1 MKVKIKFVEELVGI
15 TRKNIRFYEE
25 QGLLNPQRAEN
36 GYREYEEAD
45 VHRLMQIKLLRKLG
59 VSIEDIRRVFDGKL
73 SLCDCLDRHQ
83 EELERQKESLTK
95 MQAVS
100 DQLIASHVSLE
111 NLDTESYLNQI
122 EQIEKEGMDFMD
134 AGKEDIRKR
143 KRAGAVIAGILMIVL
158 MLIPAAAIIWATK
171 AEQVPISVIVVFT
184 VVPIAMAICILVAL
198 IGRIKEIEGGEED
211 EASKY

>member
-1 MKVKIKFVEELVGI
+1 MKIKFVEELVGI

-59 VSIEDIRRVFDGKL
+59 VPIEEIRRVFDGKI

-83 EELERQKESLTK
+83 DELERQKEGLAK

-100 DQLIASHVSLE
+100 DQIIASRVSLE
-111 NLDTESYLNQI
+111 NLATQSYLDQI
-122 EQIEKEGMDFMD
+122 EQMEKEGMDFMD
-134 AGKEDIRKR
+134 VGKKDIRKE
-143 KRAGAVIAGILMIVL
+143 KRLGAIIAGILMILL
-158 MLIPAAAIIWATK
+158 MLVPAAAIIWATK
-171 AEQVPISVIVVFT
+171 VEQVPISVIIIFT
-184 VVPIAMAICILVAL
+184 VVPIALAICILVAL
-198 IGRIKEIEGGEED
+198 VGRIKEIEGGEED

>member
-1 MKVKIKFVEELVGI
+1 MKIKFVEELVGI

-59 VSIEDIRRVFDGKL
+59 VPIEEIRRVFDGKI

-83 EELERQKESLTK
+83 DELERQKEGLAK

-100 DQLIASHVSLE
+100 DQIIASRVSLE
-111 NLDTESYLNQI
+111 NLATQSYLDQI
-122 EQIEKEGMDFMD
+122 EQMEKEGMDFMD
-134 AGKEDIRKR
+134 VGKKDIRKE
-143 KRAGAVIAGILMIVL
+143 KRLGAIIVGILMILL
-158 MLIPAAAIIWATK
+158 MLVPAAAIIWATK
-171 AEQVPISVIVVFT
+171 VEQVPISVIIAFT
-184 VVPIAMAICILVAL
+184 VVPIALAICILVAL
-198 IGRIKEIEGGEED
+198 VGRIKEIEGGEED

>member
-1 MKVKIKFVEELVGI
+1 MKIKFVEELVGI

-59 VSIEDIRRVFDGKL
+59 VPIEEIRRVFDGKI

-83 EELERQKESLTK
+83 DELERQKEGLAK

-100 DQLIASHVSLE
+100 DQIIASRVSLE
-111 NLDTESYLNQI
+111 NLATQSYLDQI
-122 EQIEKEGMDFMD
+122 EQMEKEGMDFMD
-134 AGKEDIRKR
+134 VGKKDIRKE
-143 KRAGAVIAGILMIVL
+143 KRLGAIIAGILMILL
-158 MLIPAAAIIWATK
+158 MLVPAAAIIWATK
-171 AEQVPISVIVVFT
+171 VEQVPISVIIAFT
-184 VVPIAMAICILVAL
+184 VVPIALAICILVAL
-198 IGRIKEIEGGEED
+198 VGRIKEIEGGEED

>member
-1 MKVKIKFVEELVGI
+1 MKIKFVEELVGI

-73 SLCDCLDRHQ
+73 SLCDCLDRQQ

-100 DQLIASHVSLE
+100 DQIIASHVSLE
-111 NLDTESYLNQI
+111 NLNTESYLDQI
-122 EQIEKEGMDFMD
+122 QQMEKEGMDFMD

>member
-1 MKVKIKFVEELVGI
+1 MKIKYVEELVGI

-36 GYREYEEAD
+36 GYREYEEAE

-59 VSIEDIRRVFDGKL
+59 VPIEEIRRVFDGKI

-83 EELERQKESLTK
+83 DALERQKETLTQ

-100 DQLIASHVSLE
+100 DRIIASRISLE
-111 NLDTESYLNQI
+111 NLATQSYLDQI
-122 EQIEKEGMDFMD
+122 EQMEKEGMDFMD
-134 AGKEDIRKR
+134 VGKKDIRKE
-143 KRAGAVIAGILMIVL
+143 KRLGAIIAGILMILL
-158 MLIPAAAIIWATK
+158 MLVPAAAIIWATK
-171 AEQVPISVIVVFT
+171 VEQVPISVIIIFT
-184 VVPIAMAICILVAL
+184 VVPIALAICILVAL
-198 IGRIKEIEGGEED
+198 VGRIKEIEGGEED

>member
-1 MKVKIKFVEELVGI
+1 MKIKFVEELVGI

-25 QGLLNPQRAEN
+25 QGLLNPQRAEI

-59 VSIEDIRRVFDGKL
+59 VPIEEIRRVFDGKI

-83 EELERQKESLTK
+83 DELERQKEGLAK

-100 DQLIASHVSLE
+100 DQIIASRVSLE
-111 NLDTESYLNQI
+111 NLATQSYLDQI
-122 EQIEKEGMDFMD
+122 EQMEKEGMDFMD
-134 AGKEDIRKR
+134 VGKKDIRKE
-143 KRAGAVIAGILMIVL
+143 KRLGAIIAGILMILL
-158 MLIPAAAIIWATK
+158 MLVPAAAIIWATK
-171 AEQVPISVIVVFT
+171 VEQVPISVIIAFT
-184 VVPIAMAICILVAL
+184 VVPIALAICILVAL
-198 IGRIKEIEGGEED
+198 VGRIKEIEGGEED

>member
-1 MKVKIKFVEELVGI
+1 MKIKFVEELVGI

-25 QGLLNPQRAEN
+25 QGLLSPQRADN
-36 GYREYEEAD
+36 GYREYEEED

-59 VSIEDIRRVFDGKL
+59 VSIEEIRCVFDRKV

-83 EELERQKESLTK
+83 DELERQKENLTK

-100 DQLIASHVSLE
+100 DQIIASHVSLE
-111 NLDTESYLNQI
+111 NLPIETYLDQI
-122 EQIEKEGMDFMD
+122 EQMEKEGMDFMD
-134 AGKEDIRKR
+134 VGRKDIRKKKR
-143 KRAGAVIAGILMIVL
+143 KGAVIAGILMILL
-158 MLIPAAAIIWATK
+158 MLVPAAAIIWATTT
-171 AEQVPISVIVVFT
+171 EQVPIAVVVLFT
-184 VVPIAMAICILVAL
+184 VVPIAMAVCILVAL